1 MGHFGGRAGQGAA
14 EAALSFLACVATT
27 RNTRHAPGETLAG
40 TTSRRIT
47 EAYLMSW
54 RLLLWRRAFAPSP
67 SRQHFTMRPFPS
79 VGCISLLA
87 LTGTALAASGSL
99 EVDLV
104 FPQNDTYAPEPII
117 PVAFA
122 FQNSELASYLQPSVS
137 FSIIP
142 YGNYTKSI
150 ASGSYDLTWENLTSS
165 DPYMLYGEALEV
177 LNTEGTWLLEWE
189 LSVTN
194 CSGSG
199 DNLDFRQDTTR
210 RRLTFSTKSGAKRPD
225 LTAATSDDSCDNAQ
239 SSAFQITDTRDAGD
253 HFDNRKA
260 CAVLAMTTPSAE
272 VIFMQSL
279 VIYIR

>member
-1 MGHFGGRAGQGAA
+1 
-14 EAALSFLACVATT
+14 
-27 RNTRHAPGETLAG
+27 
-40 TTSRRIT
+40 
-47 EAYLMSW
+47 
-54 RLLLWRRAFAPSP
+54 
-67 SRQHFTMRPFPS
+67 MRPFLS

-87 LTGTALAASGSL
+87 LTRTAHAASGSL

-142 YGNYTKSI
+142 YGNYNKSI
-150 ASGSYDLTWENLTSS
+150 ASGNYYLTWENLTSS

-177 LNTEGTWLLEWE
+177 LNGEGIWLLEWE

-199 DNLDFRQDTTR
+199 TSLDFQQDSKR

-225 LTAATSDDSCDNAQ
+225 LTAATSEGSCNNAQ
-239 SSAFQITDTRDAGD
+239 SSVFQVMDTRDSGD
-253 HFDNRKA
+253 HFDNRKP
-260 CAVLAMTTPSAE
+260 CAVLATTTPSASPCGVTIE
-272 VIFMQSL
+272 ASAASNVSASL
-279 VIYIR
+279 TDRACAIETATWCPEPEEGGSAQTLTFPGLAIVGATFFALVVGELALL